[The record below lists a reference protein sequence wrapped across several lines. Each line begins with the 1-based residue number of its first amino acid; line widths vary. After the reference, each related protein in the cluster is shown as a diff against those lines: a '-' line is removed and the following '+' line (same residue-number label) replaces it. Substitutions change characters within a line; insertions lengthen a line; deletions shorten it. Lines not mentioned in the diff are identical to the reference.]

1 MAQDMPTLTA
11 ALTGR
16 VDTGNALQ
24 EEQRLMA
31 LRQQP
36 HGAMVLDLK
45 GLKYI
50 SSAGLRVIL
59 RLRKLEADLSLVNAS
74 PLVYDILETTGFTQ
88 MMPVEKA
95 HRSISVEGCPAI
107 GRGANGVVYRIAP
120 DAVVKVYDR
129 PDCLPQVR
137 RERQLARKALVLGVP
152 TAIPYDVV
160 RVGERYGAVFE
171 MLQAQSLSGLIA
183 QSPQD
188 LDRYVALYVELIQ
201 HIHAIRV
208 QPGELPSMKA
218 LALQWVRDLKPHLAP
233 EKGDKLEALVAA
245 VPDRDTM
252 LHGDCHT
259 NNVMLQGEEAL
270 IIDLDTLCVGHPVFE
285 LASMHMAYVG
295 FGELNPE
302 AVNAFLRLPAATAQL
317 IWRKSLEGYLG
328 RGDEGANQ
336 VEAKAMVLGYARL
349 MRRTLRRG
357 GLDTPQ
363 GRAQVALCRERL
375 DGLLEQ
381 VDSLDF

>member
-1 MAQDMPTLTA
+1 MKVDFETDVGAVRSSNQDACDGGLFSKDSAWAVVCDGMGGANGGNVASAMAVESIRRRLLEGFHQDITREGVRSL
-11 ALTGR
+11 L
-16 VDTGNALQ
+16 
-24 EEQRLMA
+24 
-31 LRQQP
+31 
-36 HGAMVLDLK
+36 
-45 GLKYI
+45 
-50 SSAGLRVIL
+50 
-59 RLRKLEADLSLVNAS
+59 LEAVT
-74 PLVYDILETTGFTQ
+74 E
-88 MMPVEKA
+88 
-95 HRSISVEGCPAI
+95 
-107 GRGANGVVYRIAP
+107 ANGVVYRIAS

-201 HIHAIRV
+201 RIHAIRV
-208 QPGELPSMKA
+208 QPGELPSMKE

-270 IIDLDTLCVGHPVFE
+270 IIDLDTLCVGHPLFE

-302 AVNAFLRLPAATAQL
+302 AVSAFLRLPAATARL

-328 RGDEGANQ
+328 RGGEGANQ
-336 VEAKAMVLGYARL
+336 VEEKAMVLGYARL

-375 DGLLEQ
+375 DGLLER